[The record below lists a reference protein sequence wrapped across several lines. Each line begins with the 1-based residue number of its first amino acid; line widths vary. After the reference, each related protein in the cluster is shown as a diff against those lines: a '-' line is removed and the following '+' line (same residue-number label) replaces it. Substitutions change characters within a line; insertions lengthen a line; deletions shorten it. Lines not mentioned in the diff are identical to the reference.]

1 MRSLAGHCLDLRFKR
16 PVKSIIAR
24 RTVEVGRLEGLQIEQ
39 NAAEVIVE
47 SCGNDIRQV
56 MNCIQMWAS
65 KNKDQKQTM
74 RYKDVKERMS
84 SIDKDEILR
93 VSMFDATV
101 KIVEG
106 PKGVGMGENLDLKK
120 AKDSLYKRC
129 DAFFTDYNLMGLMT
143 HQNYPKVMVSQFSKT
158 KASGDS
164 EAEAA
169 VMDRLHDATLSM
181 SDYALTENRLRAGQ
195 SWSVR
200 IFFYSF
206 STCNFS
212 ELFLLIF
219 SLVPLL

>member
-1 MRSLAGHCLDLRFKR
+1 M
-16 PVKSIIAR
+16 IAR
-24 RTVEVGRLEGLQIEQ
+24 RTVEVGRLEGMQIEQ

-164 EAEAA
+164 DAEAA